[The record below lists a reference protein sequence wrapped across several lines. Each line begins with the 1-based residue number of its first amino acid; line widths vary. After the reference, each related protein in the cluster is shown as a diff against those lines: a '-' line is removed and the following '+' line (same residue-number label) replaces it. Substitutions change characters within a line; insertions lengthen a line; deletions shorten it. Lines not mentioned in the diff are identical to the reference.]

1 MHSGPADQRISWML
15 RRMEVVPARH
25 RDIERGSNS
34 VQTEMVWRA
43 VTKENKMS
51 EQIQKIVEARS
62 KVWGHF
68 MIAGQ
73 FLDALQF
80 AVSLESLAAELGD
93 EELKATARL
102 LISRSAQEIVD
113 KNQVSKI
120 DKKQDSYNCSFCG
133 SEPPKVRLGGG
144 PNAFICNECVKLF
157 FDFFNTAK

>member
-1 MHSGPADQRISWML
+1 
-15 RRMEVVPARH
+15 
-25 RDIERGSNS
+25 
-34 VQTEMVWRA
+34 
-43 VTKENKMS
+43 MS

-133 SEPPKVRLGGG
+133 SEPPKVRLSRVLKDSQRIGKMIHSRSLIRELDDVWQISIGSDCG
-144 PNAFICNECVKLF
+144 AAGSP
-157 FDFFNTAK
+157 